1 MPTEKQQQE
10 HGLYSFD
17 GHKFTKL
24 EVSDG
29 KRIPVSDEGFEAVK
43 AMRKELQRLLGVRP
57 DLATVASAM
66 LIYAADAQRRQ
77 EVIKEIAAYGRRI
90 FKDL

>member
-43 AMRKELQRLLGVRP
+43 AMRKELATIVHRVTYTQLIDRACRFLLTKTFDYNFGIP
-57 DLATVASAM
+57 AG
-66 LIYAADAQRRQ
+66 LI
-77 EVIKEIAAYGRRI
+77 
-90 FKDL
+90 